1 MKNHDENTRIKLK
14 DLAEGSLLV
23 DSKERMWVVED
34 IIENRI
40 ILTPSWGCNHY
51 TKAINI
57 GRKGWLYGFYLY

>member
-1 MKNHDENTRIKLK
+1 MKNHDEKTRIKLR
-14 DLAEGSLLV
+14 DLAEGALLV

-40 ILTPSWGCNHY
+40 VITPAWGRNHY

-57 GRKGWLYGFYLY
+57 GHKGWLYGFYLY

>member
-34 IIENRI
+34 IIGNRI
-40 ILTPSWGCNHY
+40 VLTPSWGRKHY
-51 TKAINI
+51 TKSINI